1 MVNRSYN
8 GKHGELRKVFVLD
21 KKYRW
26 CDCSH
31 SCKLETMVND
41 GKKIY
46 AENLLS
52 SIIQNTLEIRVNQDM
67 NILKKI
73 YPELSI

>member
-8 GKHGELRKVFVLD
+8 GKRGELRKVFVLD

-46 AENLLS
+46 AADLLS
-52 SIIQNTLEIRVNQDM
+52 SIYSKNFRDTGKPRYEYFKE
-67 NILKKI
+67 NI
-73 YPELSI
+73 S